1 MNRISLLKKIRL
13 VSYSLSNSPA
23 KWRQPDGQELV
34 SPSAIEPDLISA
46 ELFKILIVSTT
57 ASYMSAG
64 VPLPHSY
71 TVLSKAVLDS
81 SSPAHLYSGNL

>member
-1 MNRISLLKKIRL
+1 MSLLKKIRL
-13 VSYSLSNSPA
+13 DSYSPSNSPA

-57 ASYMSAG
+57 ASYMSG

-81 SSPAHLYSGNL
+81 SSPAHLYPSNL